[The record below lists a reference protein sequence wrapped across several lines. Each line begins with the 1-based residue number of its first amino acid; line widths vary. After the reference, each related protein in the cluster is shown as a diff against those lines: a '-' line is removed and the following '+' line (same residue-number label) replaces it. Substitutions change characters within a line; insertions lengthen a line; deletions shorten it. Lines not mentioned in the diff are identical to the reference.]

1 MCLLTVIP
9 TALTQQCD
17 QITTCVDGQP
27 LINCSMVFQNA
38 TTQLQINVYIL
49 ENIPA
54 NSVVYCLDDDLFF
67 PNAMYDISSRPDFD
81 IDSTIGAVLLTESP
95 DYEDATQRNRKH
107 ILTATAQ
114 NGSHI

>member
-1 MCLLTVIP
+1 MIAVFLLTAIP

-27 LINCSMVFQNA
+27 LINCSVVFQNA

-67 PNAMYDISSRPDFD
+67 PDAMYDISCRDM
-81 IDSTIGAVLLTESP
+81 
-95 DYEDATQRNRKH
+95 
-107 ILTATAQ
+107 ILTLTLQ
-114 NGSHI
+114 LVLF